1 MAVAEGV
8 PLVVPL
14 AVPWAVCSR
23 ASPWAVD
30 VPIARGRRARGRPR
44 KYADT
49 AAARA
54 AIQECAVRRR
64 ANAGAAGRLKHA
76 KQERERVHAIK
87 VRCCLASLCSRS
99 GPMILIA
106 AHPRL
111 ECTCHAQAAGGEGLR
126 KYSLLK
132 AKWNRTN
139 YGTHGHAKPLR
150 HASRLQEQ
158 AWSDDLIEEV
168 TWSDS
173 LLRQLL
179 HS

>member
-1 MAVAEGV
+1 MAAVQRASAEETKSMAVAEGV

-76 KQERERVHAIK
+76 KQERKRVHAIK
-87 VRCCLASLCSRS
+87 VRCCLASLC
-99 GPMILIA
+99 
-106 AHPRL
+106 
-111 ECTCHAQAAGGEGLR
+111 
-126 KYSLLK
+126 
-132 AKWNRTN
+132 
-139 YGTHGHAKPLR
+139 
-150 HASRLQEQ
+150 
-158 AWSDDLIEEV
+158 
-168 TWSDS
+168 
-173 LLRQLL
+173 
-179 HS
+179 